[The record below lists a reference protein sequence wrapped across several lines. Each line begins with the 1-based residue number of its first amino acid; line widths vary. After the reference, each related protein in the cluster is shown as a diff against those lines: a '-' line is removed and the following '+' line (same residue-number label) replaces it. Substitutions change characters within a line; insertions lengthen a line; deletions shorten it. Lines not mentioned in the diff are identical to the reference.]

1 MKVQTSRKS
10 FLSLESVAMT
20 DIVMNLFIFF
30 FISFSLLYTF
40 NPKKESKIEVK
51 LPQGTA
57 PERAKADSPLEV
69 SVTAGNE
76 IFIGKTRI
84 APKKLK
90 QELIS
95 RAKLSKP
102 SGVLVRADKTA
113 SVDTLVKVLDS
124 AKQAGLEKL
133 GVAIERQ

>member
-1 MKVQTSRKS
+1 MKVKTSRKS

-40 NPKKESKIEVK
+40 NPKRESKIEVK
-51 LPQGTA
+51 LPRGQA
-57 PERAKADSPLEV
+57 SAEAKADSPLEV
-69 SVTAGNE
+69 SVTSGNE
-76 IFIGKTRI
+76 IFIGKTRV
-84 APKKLK
+84 PPQKLK
-90 QELIS
+90 QELVS

-102 SGVLVRADKTA
+102 SGLLVRADKSA
-113 SVDTLVKVLDS
+113 SVDTLVQVLDS

>member
-1 MKVQTSRKS
+1 
-10 FLSLESVAMT
+10 MT

-40 NPKKESKIEVK
+40 NPKKEAKIEVK
-51 LPQGTA
+51 LPQGA
-57 PERAKADSPLEV
+57 PAAEAKADSPLEV
-69 SVTAGNE
+69 SVTSGNE

-84 APKKLK
+84 PPKKLK
-90 QELIS
+90 QELAS

-102 SGVLVRADKTA
+102 SGLLVRADKTA
-113 SVDTLVKVLDS
+113 SVDTLVKVLDA

-133 GVAIERQ
+133 GVAIERTS